1 MVYIWRN
8 SARKS
13 RKTTAPWRFSR
24 GQKWRISQLA
34 CKPGSVHFGGPKAMT
49 IPLGRP
55 LLDASLRP
63 TRTLSPENRL
73 AGLTPAR
80 CSYSVLLPVGF
91 TLPQPLPA
99 PRWALTPPFHPSLE
113 RGGLLSVALSL
124 GSPPPGVTRHRV
136 SMEPGLSS
144 PHHLSTLQ
152 RAVIRPAGASIWRGI
167 GDRSKKFG
175 SAAELIFRRDGAK
188 RLWFAA

>member
-1 MVYIWRN
+1 MEC
-8 SARKS
+8 
-13 RKTTAPWRFSR
+13 
-24 GQKWRISQLA
+24 ISQLA

-73 AGLTPAR
+73 ARLAPGTVFLLGLAPGGVYLATPVAG
-80 CSYSVLLPVGF
+80 CAVGSYPTFSPF
-91 TLPQPLPA
+91 PLC
-99 PRWALTPPFHPSLE
+99 
-113 RGGLLSVALSL
+113 RGGLFSVALSL
-124 GSPPPGVTRHRV
+124 GFPPPGVTRHRV

-152 RAVIRPAGASIWRGI
+152 RAAIRPAGASIWLGNEI
-167 GDRSKKFG
+167 RSKKFG
-175 SAAELIFRRDGAK
+175 HRPGPQTVRFGVKRRWSVA
-188 RLWFAA
+188 